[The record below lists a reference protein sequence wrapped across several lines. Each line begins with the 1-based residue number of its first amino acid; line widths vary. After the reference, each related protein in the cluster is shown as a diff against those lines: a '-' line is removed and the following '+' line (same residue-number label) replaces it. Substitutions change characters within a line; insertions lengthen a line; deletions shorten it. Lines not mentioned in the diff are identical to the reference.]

1 MKEIGLPVFEYEQF
15 EPVWFEADRFQA
27 PSFEVDRFR
36 VPAVDIVFLRRGVI
50 GVSRVGYV

>member
-15 EPVWFEADRFQA
+15 EPVRFEADRFQA
-27 PSFEVDRFR
+27 PSFEVDRFQ

-50 GVSRVGYV
+50 EVSRVGYV

>member
-1 MKEIGLPVFEYEQF
+1 MKEIGLPVFDYEQF
-15 EPVWFEADRFQA
+15 EPVRFEADRFQA
-27 PSFEVDRFR
+27 PSFEVDRFQ